1 MLSKTLED
9 ALNEQVNNEYFSAF
23 LYLSMASY
31 FESINMLGMASWM
44 RMQYEEE
51 IMHGMKI
58 IDMIIDMEG
67 RVVLKQIDG
76 PPTDF
81 ESVISVFEQTLEH
94 ERNVTKM
101 INEIYS
107 LARKESNYAVQSAL
121 QWFIDEQ
128 VEEEKSVLEIV
139 NQLKMIGDETTP
151 LLMLDNKLG
160 SRTDSPDA

>member
-1 MLSKTLED
+1 MLSKTLEK
-9 ALNEQVNNEYFSAF
+9 ALNEQLNNEYYSAF

-31 FESINMLGMASWM
+31 FESANLLGMASWM

-51 IMHGMKI
+51 VMHAMKI
-58 IDMIIDMEG
+58 FDMITDMEG
-67 RVVLKQIDG
+67 RVVLKQVEG
-76 PPTDF
+76 PPTEFD
-81 ESVISVFEQTLEH
+81 SVISVFEKTLKH

-101 INEIYS
+101 INGIYA
-107 LARKESNYAVQSAL
+107 LAQKENNYAVQSAL

-160 SRTDSPDA
+160 DRQDTPEV

>member
-160 SRTDSPDA
+160 VRTDSPDA

>member
-9 ALNEQVNNEYFSAF
+9 ALNDQLNKEYYSAF
-23 LYLSMASY
+23 LYLSMSSH

-44 RMQYEEE
+44 RRQYEEE
-51 IMHGMKI
+51 VLHAIKI
-58 IDMIIDMEG
+58 FDMIIDMEG
-67 RVVLKQIDG
+67 TVVLKQVDG
-76 PPTDF
+76 PRTDF
-81 ESVISVFEQTLEH
+81 DSVISVFEQTLEH

-101 INEIYS
+101 INGIYA
-107 LARKESNYAVQSAL
+107 LAQKENNYAVQSAL

-160 SRTDSPDA
+160 NRPDTIAE

>member
-9 ALNEQVNNEYFSAF
+9 ALNEQVNKEHYSAF
-23 LYLSMASY
+23 LYLSMASH
-31 FESINMLGMASWM
+31 FETINMLGMANWM

-51 IMHGMKI
+51 VMHAMKI
-58 IDMIIDMEG
+58 FDMIIDMEG
-67 RVVLKQIDG
+67 RAVLKKIDG
-76 PPTDF
+76 PPTEFD
-81 ESVISVFEQTLEH
+81 SVISVFEQTLEH

-101 INEIYS
+101 INGIYS
-107 LARKESNYAVQSAL
+107 LAQKENNYAVQSAL

-151 LLMLDNKLG
+151 LLMLDSKLG
-160 SRTDSPDA
+160 SRTDSPEA

>member
-9 ALNEQVNNEYFSAF
+9 ALNEQLNKEYYSAF
-23 LYLSMASY
+23 LYLSMSSH
-31 FESINMLGMASWM
+31 FESINLLGMASWM

-51 IMHGMKI
+51 VLHGLKI
-58 IDMIIDMEG
+58 FDMIIDMEG
-67 RVVLKQIDG
+67 TVALKQVDG
-76 PPTDF
+76 PPTKFD
-81 ESVISVFEQTLEH
+81 SVIGVFEKTLEH

-101 INEIYS
+101 INEIYA
-107 LARKESNYAVQSAL
+107 LAQKENNYAVQSAL

-151 LLMLDNKLG
+151 LLMLDNKL
-160 SRTDSPDA
+160 STRQVSPEA

>member
-9 ALNEQVNNEYFSAF
+9 ALNEQVNKEYYSAF

-51 IMHGMKI
+51 VMHAMKI
-58 IDMIIDMEG
+58 FDMIIDMEG
-67 RVVLKQIDG
+67 RAVLKKIDG
-76 PPTDF
+76 PPTEFD
-81 ESVISVFEQTLEH
+81 SVISVFEQTLEH

-101 INEIYS
+101 INGIYA
-107 LARKESNYAVQSAL
+107 LAQKENNYAVQSAL

-151 LLMLDNKLG
+151 LLMLDSKLG
-160 SRTDSPDA
+160 SRTDSPEA